1 MNVYLNS
8 RIIQLPIQKSGDDI
22 MNKILT
28 NELILK
34 LIILFVIIT
43 SFLLGLVVIEHN
55 LYTKFMVLLQNDI
68 KQDIVEK
75 DIQDLYQSYKFL
87 TLYNTQ
93 DTNLLQ
99 YYYQYSIYN
108 YKFNKILENLDTIE
122 NISIILVD
130 DDVVI
135 KNGFFEYENL
145 LVPTKQKNELNISIG
160 STNTTI
166 SSFYIYKYNNETYYY
181 KMFYHYEDGQ
191 KRIIMVP
198 ITNIDNKIQYLKI
211 DFNLQ
216 NILMHNIF
224 SGKFFL
230 YIQIFIY
237 LLLFLFV
244 FNTKH
249 VTLKFLVMIG
259 IIIIF
264 IIIFV
269 LILQDINQGLSI
281 STLNYIT
288 EKINTN
294 LDTYQTII
302 KQNEHLLSN
311 KVITKI
317 YNYLYTFFHSF
328 SQMNLLNIEFQYS
341 ELNSQNI
348 LNIIVDSYGIYN
360 NSENKVKQINL
371 YRFKEIIIDNK
382 IYYINQ
388 SYFDN
393 GRYYYIVYTP
403 ISIFKNSNVINSLY
417 LGVRMNI
424 FEQFNWII
432 YLLLFIFILS
442 VTIFTFW

>member
-1 MNVYLNS
+1 M
-8 RIIQLPIQKSGDDI
+8 D
-22 MNKILT
+22 KILT
-28 NELILK
+28 NRTILK
-34 LIILFVIIT
+34 MILLFIIFT
-43 SFLLGLVVIEHN
+43 SFLLSLVIIEHN
-55 LYTKFMVLLQNDI
+55 FYVKFMVLLQNDI

-75 DIQDLYQSYKFL
+75 DIQDLYRSYKYL

-93 DTNLLQ
+93 NTDLLQ

-108 YKFNKILENLDTIE
+108 HKFNKILENLDTIE

-130 DDVVI
+130 DNVVI
-135 KNGFFEYENL
+135 KNGFFKYENFL
-145 LVPTKQKNELNISIG
+145 IPTKQKNEYNILIG
-160 STNTTI
+160 STNTTTI

-181 KMFYHYEDGQ
+181 KMFYHYKDGQ

-224 SGKFFL
+224 NGKFFL

-288 EKINTN
+288 EKIDTN

-302 KQNEHLLSN
+302 KQNEYLLSN

-317 YNYLYTFFHSF
+317 YDYLYTPFHSF
-328 SQMNLLNIEFQYS
+328 SQIKLLNIEFQYS

-403 ISIFKNSNVINSLY
+403 IIIFKNSNVINSLY
-417 LGVRMNI
+417 LGVRINI

-432 YLLLFIFILS
+432 YLLLLLFIFSI
-442 VTIFTFW
+442 TIFTFW

>member
-1 MNVYLNS
+1 MILLF
-8 RIIQLPIQKSGDDI
+8 II
-22 MNKILT
+22 
-28 NELILK
+28 
-34 LIILFVIIT
+34 FT
-43 SFLLGLVVIEHN
+43 SFLLGLVIIEHN
-55 LYTKFMVLLQNDI
+55 FYVKFMVLLQNDI

-75 DIQDLYQSYKFL
+75 DIQDLYRSYKYL

-93 DTNLLQ
+93 NTDLLQ

-108 YKFNKILENLDTIE
+108 HKFNKILENLDTIE

-130 DDVVI
+130 DNVVM
-135 KNGFFEYENL
+135 KNGFFKYENFL
-145 LVPTKQKNELNISIG
+145 IPTKQKNELNISIG

-166 SSFYIYKYNNETYYY
+166 SSFSIYKYNNETYYY
-181 KMFYHYEDGQ
+181 KMFYHYKDGQ

-237 LLLFLFV
+237 LSLFLFV

-294 LDTYQTII
+294 LDVYWTII
-302 KQNEHLLSN
+302 KLNNYSPSN
-311 KVITKI
+311 QIINRIHT
-317 YNYLYTFFHSF
+317 YLYTLFHSF
-328 SQMNLLNIEFQYS
+328 SQIKLLNIEFQYS

-348 LNIIVDSYGIYN
+348 LNIITVA
-360 NSENKVKQINL
+360 
-371 YRFKEIIIDNK
+371 
-382 IYYINQ
+382 
-388 SYFDN
+388 
-393 GRYYYIVYTP
+393 
-403 ISIFKNSNVINSLY
+403 
-417 LGVRMNI
+417 
-424 FEQFNWII
+424 
-432 YLLLFIFILS
+432 
-442 VTIFTFW
+442 

>member
-1 MNVYLNS
+1 MILLF
-8 RIIQLPIQKSGDDI
+8 II
-22 MNKILT
+22 
-28 NELILK
+28 
-34 LIILFVIIT
+34 FT
-43 SFLLGLVVIEHN
+43 SFLLGLVIIEHN
-55 LYTKFMVLLQNDI
+55 FYVKFMVLLQNDI

-75 DIQDLYQSYKFL
+75 DIQDLYRSYKYL

-93 DTNLLQ
+93 NTDLLQ

-108 YKFNKILENLDTIE
+108 HKFNKILENLDTIE

-130 DDVVI
+130 DNVVI
-135 KNGFFEYENL
+135 KNGFFKYENL

-166 SSFYIYKYNNETYYY
+166 SSFSIYKYNNETYYY
-181 KMFYHYEDGQ
+181 KMFYHYKDGQ

-294 LDTYQTII
+294 LDVYWTII
-302 KQNEHLLSN
+302 KLNNYSPSN
-311 KVITKI
+311 QIINRIHT
-317 YNYLYTFFHSF
+317 YLYTLFHSF
-328 SQMNLLNIEFQYS
+328 SQIKLLNIEFQYS

-371 YRFKEIIIDNK
+371 YRFKEIIIENK

-403 ISIFKNSNVINSLY
+403 IIIFKNSNVINSLY
-417 LGVRMNI
+417 LGVRINI

-432 YLLLFIFILS
+432 YLLLFLFILS
-442 VTIFTFW
+442 ITIFTFW

>member
-1 MNVYLNS
+1 MILLF
-8 RIIQLPIQKSGDDI
+8 II
-22 MNKILT
+22 
-28 NELILK
+28 
-34 LIILFVIIT
+34 FT
-43 SFLLGLVVIEHN
+43 SFLLGLVIIEHN
-55 LYTKFMVLLQNDI
+55 FYVKFMVLLQNDI

-75 DIQDLYQSYKFL
+75 DIQDLYRSYKYL

-93 DTNLLQ
+93 NTDLLQ

-108 YKFNKILENLDTIE
+108 HKFNKILENLDTIE

-130 DDVVI
+130 DNVVM
-135 KNGFFEYENL
+135 KNGFFKYENFL
-145 LVPTKQKNELNISIG
+145 IPTKQKNELNISIG

-166 SSFYIYKYNNETYYY
+166 SSFSIYKYNNETYYY
-181 KMFYHYEDGQ
+181 KMFYHYKDGQ

-237 LLLFLFV
+237 LSLFLFV

-294 LDTYQTII
+294 LDVYWTII
-302 KQNEHLLSN
+302 KLNNYSPSN
-311 KVITKI
+311 QIINRIHT
-317 YNYLYTFFHSF
+317 YLYTLFHSF
-328 SQMNLLNIEFQYS
+328 SQIKLLNIEFQYS

-371 YRFKEIIIDNK
+371 YRFKEIIIENK

-403 ISIFKNSNVINSLY
+403 IIIFKNSNVINSLY
-417 LGVRMNI
+417 LGVRINI

-432 YLLLFIFILS
+432 YLLLFLFILS
-442 VTIFTFW
+442 ITIFTFW